1 MMVLLYHHGF
11 LPHGAAEFFIGH
23 AAVLLLLPPQ
33 LGHSLRLEELEDA
46 LTAVLPLH
54 QSLVLVQLWVDQDI
68 PNELPQV
75 GPSGRY
81 WGTGERK
88 S

>member
-1 MMVLLYHHGF
+1 MTVLLYHHGF

-33 LGHSLRLEELEDA
+33 LGHSLRLEELEDT

-54 QSLVLVQLWVDQDI
+54 QSLVLVLLWVDQDV

-75 GPSGRY
+75 CPTRRY
-81 WGTGERK
+81 RGTRE